1 MSRRVPLRAEEM
13 QRHVGLR
20 SLDPAI
26 MPRGDVEQVARP
38 ERECLA
44 VVHDDA
50 APPRDDEPHVLDL
63 TTLGPRDGADVRGP
77 LPPRLVA
84 GAPDGEV
91 PDLHEIE
98 LPHFEAA
105 RLVGPV
111 ESSDDRVFHT
121 ESPCGSAR
129 SSARASAS
137 AATPSTATV
146 LRRVVAPRAM
156 VTAPRGTP
164 TRSATKRTSS
174 AFAAPSTG
182 GAASLILMASPR
194 RPDTSVRRARG
205 TT

>member
-1 MSRRVPLRAEEM
+1 MSRRVPLRADEM
-13 QRHVGLR
+13 QRHVGTR
-20 SLDPAI
+20 SLDPAV

-50 APPRDDEPHVLDL
+50 APPRDDEPHVLDQ

-98 LPHFEAA
+98 LPHLEAA

-121 ESPCGSAR
+121 ESPCVTAGPASAR
-129 SSARASAS
+129 HHVHREGRHHPTTMVSSTRFNTHSAS
-137 AATPSTATV
+137 QAANGLQSNPAAGGST
-146 LRRVVAPRAM
+146 RRIGSTSQSVSAYA
-156 VTAPRGTP
+156 G
-164 TRSATKRTSS
+164 RSQREYRK
-174 AFAAPSTG
+174 
-182 GAASLILMASPR
+182 
-194 RPDTSVRRARG
+194 
-205 TT
+205 

>member
-26 MPRGDVEQVARP
+26 MPR
-38 ERECLA
+38 
-44 VVHDDA
+44 
-50 APPRDDEPHVLDL
+50 DDEPHVLDL
-63 TTLGPRDGADVRGP
+63 TTLGPRDRADVRGP

-98 LPHFEAA
+98 LPHLEAA
-105 RLVGPV
+105 RLVRPV

-164 TRSATKRTSS
+164 TRSATNRTSS

-182 GAASLILMASPR
+182 GAASLILMASP
-194 RPDTSVRRARG
+194 
-205 TT
+205 